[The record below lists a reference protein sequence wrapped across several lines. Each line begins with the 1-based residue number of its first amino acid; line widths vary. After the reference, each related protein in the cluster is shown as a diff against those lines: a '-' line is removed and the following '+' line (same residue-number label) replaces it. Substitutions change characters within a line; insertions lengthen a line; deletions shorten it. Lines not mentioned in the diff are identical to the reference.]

1 MTSVLL
7 GREPERAYLE
17 LLVAGVRHGRG
28 AAAVVHGD
36 AGVGKTAVLR
46 GTMEAASDLRLL
58 QTAGVES
65 ERGLP
70 FAALHQLCRPLLQL
84 VDGLPAPQRDALATA
99 FGLAAG
105 SPP

>member
-7 GREPERAYLE
+7 GRGPERTYLE
-17 LLVAGVRHGRG
+17 QLIDGLRHGRG

-36 AGVGKTAVLR
+36 AGVGKTALLR
-46 GTMEAASDLRLL
+46 AMVEAASGLRLR

-65 ERGLP
+65 EMELP

-84 VDGLPAPQRDALATA
+84 VDELPASQRDALATA
-99 FGLAAG
+99 FGL
-105 SPP
+105 